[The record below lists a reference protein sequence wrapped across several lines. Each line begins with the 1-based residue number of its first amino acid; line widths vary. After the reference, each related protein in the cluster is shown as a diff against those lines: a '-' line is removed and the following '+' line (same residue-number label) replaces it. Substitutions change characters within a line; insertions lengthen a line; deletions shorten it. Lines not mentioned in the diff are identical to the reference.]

1 MSRNSIRMSVS
12 ERTLKSGLTLLA
24 VHNPGVQTYA
34 CVVSLDTRVADD
46 PAGMPGVANMVGET
60 LDEGTSRY
68 DALELASAA
77 ESLGAAL
84 EGNYRGGMIMC
95 PAPSQKKATELLR
108 EMVLEPSFPGREV
121 RRVQSEVLTEMQAEL
136 DDPRTVAAQRFRRRI
151 YGDHVLGRSLQG
163 TLESVAAVKPK
174 HLRDYHRQWFRP
186 RGGYVAV
193 SGPFEP
199 EQMLDQLE
207 RAFRG
212 LRGSA
217 PEHAAHPAV
226 ELGAASEEHIAM
238 PREQVHVFLGHLGV
252 RRSDPDFYEL
262 SVMDHILGSGPGF
275 TSRCSRRLRDEM
287 GLCYSV
293 SAGISSSAREHPLGG
308 APSRTL

>member
-151 YGDHVLGRSLQG
+151 YGDHVLGRSMQG

-174 HLRDYHRQWFRP
+174 HLRDYHRQGSVRAAATSQSRARSSPSRCWTSW
-186 RGGYVAV
+186 
-193 SGPFEP
+193 SG
-199 EQMLDQLE
+199 
-207 RAFRG
+207 R
-212 LRGSA
+212 S
-217 PEHAAHPAV
+217 
-226 ELGAASEEHIAM
+226 AASA
-238 PREQVHVFLGHLGV
+238 VL
-252 RRSDPDFYEL
+252 RRS
-262 SVMDHILGSGPGF
+262 
-275 TSRCSRRLRDEM
+275 TLR
-287 GLCYSV
+287 
-293 SAGISSSAREHPLGG
+293 IPRSSSARPARSTSRCRASRSTCSSATSACDG
-308 APSRTL
+308 AIRTSTSCP